1 MVFFLSIDGR
11 VCPFSMY
18 VLYSMS
24 HDRWIVWVGAVTPT
38 PRSRVPVGRCA
49 RRRRVAM
56 TTIARARG
64 GDAVV
69 SIATS
74 SRRRCRR
81 WSVSTRARRGFLAE
95 KLRDEGAGEDEGD
108 ARAGSGD
115 DACACGSGETYER
128 CCGVMHRGEGADRD
142 PEATMRARFT
152 AYSARRRRIRGEH
165 ARDVSR
171 SRARVLARGREENY
185 KKRVVSYVYAQTVDA
200 G

>member
-1 MVFFLSIDGR
+1 MVVFLSIDGR

-18 VLYSMS
+18 VLYGMS
-24 HDRWIVWVGAVTPT
+24 HDRWIVWVGAATPLY
-38 PRSRVPVGRCA
+38 RVPVGRCA

-108 ARAGSGD
+108 ARGSG
-115 DACACGSGETYER
+115 AWSTAQFVLGEVGIVQAPPNCGAGLR
-128 CCGVMHRGEGADRD
+128 HRGRCHRCGWQLS
-142 PEATMRARFT
+142 RFELANCREFWT
-152 AYSARRRRIRGEH
+152 SALLVALI
-165 ARDVSR
+165 
-171 SRARVLARGREENY
+171 
-185 KKRVVSYVYAQTVDA
+185 VYHE
-200 G
+200 

>member
-1 MVFFLSIDGR
+1 MD
-11 VCPFSMY
+11 C
-18 VLYSMS
+18 
-24 HDRWIVWVGAVTPT
+24 VGGCGDADAAF
-38 PRSRVPVGRCA
+38 PRPRRFWCA

-81 WSVSTRARRGFLAE
+81 WSVSTRARREISAE

-128 CCGVMHRGEGADRD
+128 CCGVMHRGKGPIAIRS
-142 PEATMRARFT
+142 ATMRARFT
-152 AYSARRRRIRGEH
+152 AYARGRRSRTRDVE